1 MPTYDYHCDTCGDF
15 EVFQNIK
22 DEPLRE
28 CPKCGNPVR
37 KLVSKNVNVI
47 YKAPGFY
54 VSDHRSKE
62 YKEKAKED
70 KEGSSTTSSKP
81 SCSCTAA
88 AS

>member
-22 DEPLRE
+22 DEPLQK
-28 CPKCGNPVR
+28 CPHCGGKVR
-37 KLVSKNVNVI
+37 RLVSKNVNVI

-62 YKEKAKED
+62 YKQKAKED
-70 KEGSSTTSSKP
+70 SGGSEDSKSKP
-81 SCSCTAA
+81 SCSCDAA